1 MVELR
6 EVSEERADL
15 LGLLRRWFSAYKEF
29 RSAHEELNKML
40 RRMWGEVESATGAGV
55 TVILS
60 KKVLSV
66 FSSEG
71 VNLYVEDH
79 GAVAWGAKSEE
90 VEEVSEVPEVLR
102 PSLEALRQTIVEKI
116 RKAEH
121 YTGVVKALL
130 AQLRLLT

>member
-1 MVELR
+1 VELR

-15 LGLLRRWFSAYKEF
+15 LDLLRRWFSAYKEF
-29 RSAHEELNKML
+29 KSAHEELNKML
-40 RRMWGEVESATGAGV
+40 TRMWGEVESATGTGV

-60 KKVLSV
+60 KKELSV

-71 VNLYVEDH
+71 VNLYIEDR
-79 GAVAWGAKSEE
+79 GAVVWDGKSEDVKE
-90 VEEVSEVPEVLR
+90 VFEVPEELR